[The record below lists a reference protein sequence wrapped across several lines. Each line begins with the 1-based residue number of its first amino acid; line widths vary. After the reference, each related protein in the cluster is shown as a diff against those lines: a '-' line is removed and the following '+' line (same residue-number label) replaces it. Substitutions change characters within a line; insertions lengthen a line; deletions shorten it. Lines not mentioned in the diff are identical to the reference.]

1 MNRAISYSEVYE
13 ILNLIGKE
21 YKDKIPNKL
30 LQIIVDG
37 MDKNYKPTIDMKN
50 PLKEQNI
57 SQRTYDILGMLKLN
71 YWCKNESEKKE
82 FLNKISANEKRREEV
97 LREKYNID
105 NIFKNGN
112 TEKVKE
118 EVALVEVKEEKWYQK
133 IFNLIKGIFHRN

>member
-37 MDKNYKPTIDMKN
+37 MDKNYKPTIDMKK

-133 IFNLIKGIFHRN
+133 IFNLIKGLFHRN

>member
-37 MDKNYKPTIDMKN
+37 MDKNYKPTIDMKK

-133 IFNLIKGIFHRN
+133 IFN

>member
-37 MDKNYKPTIDMKN
+37 MDKNYKPTIDMKK

>member
-37 MDKNYKPTIDMKN
+37 MDKNYKPTIDMKK

-118 EVALVEVKEEKWYQK
+118 EVALVEIKKKKWYQK

>member
-37 MDKNYKPTIDMKN
+37 MDKNYKPTIDMKK

-133 IFNLIKGIFHRN
+133 IFNLIKNLFHRN

>member
-37 MDKNYKPTIDMKN
+37 MDKNYKPTIDMKK

-118 EVALVEVKEEKWYQK
+118 EVALVEVKEKKWYQK
-133 IFNLIKGIFHRN
+133 IFNLIKGLFHRN